1 MNHLLPTVALWLAGL
16 LLCTA
21 CKQPASPGQLAVV
34 DSLIVANQAALL
46 TLRELD
52 ATRFDRLDSLL
63 RIQGPALRQ
72 RFQDTLAPA
81 EARMLAPLYLGLR
94 DAARM
99 GKDQIL
105 LLQRIAE
112 RDQRLQLL
120 REDLQLVRIGS
131 DKATGIIDLERRA
144 QGFDHEQVLA
154 VIANYRR
161 AQHLWEQCDSLR
173 TVLAE
178 AAP

>member
-1 MNHLLPTVALWLAGL
+1 MNHPLPTVALWLAGL
-16 LLCTA
+16 LFCPA
-21 CKQPASPGQLAVV
+21 CKQPASPGQLAAV

-72 RFQDTLAPA
+72 RFQDTLPPA
-81 EARMLAPLYLGLR
+81 EARILAPLYLGLR

-99 GKDQIL
+99 GQDQTIL
-105 LLQRIAE
+105 LHRIAE

-120 REDLQLVRIGS
+120 REDLQLVRIS
-131 DKATGIIDLERRA
+131 TDKATGIIDHERRA
-144 QGFDHEQVLA
+144 QAFDHEQVLA
-154 VIANYRR
+154 TIANYRR
-161 AQHLWEQCDSLR
+161 AQQLWEQCDSLGR
-173 TVLAE
+173 VLAQ
-178 AAP
+178 ADQ